1 MGTFGK
7 ANSSLRFVILDG
19 LVMRILVLSQYWY
32 PENGVPQRRWA
43 WLSKLLI
50 RAGHEVVVICP
61 PPHYE
66 REVSLRSWLKSIGSR
81 KRGIVETGPSGE
93 SIVRSGYF
101 PSGQSITMKA
111 FNQGAVA
118 LAMLWRGSFHGRTLR
133 GFKPDL
139 VIGTVPA
146 IPTSIITPVIAKR
159 FGCPYVIDLRDAWPE
174 LLSEGR
180 KWNSAV
186 GVQSIRQRILS
197 NGPLQ
202 LIGMIVEKLMY
213 QSFKSSAGLIFTSN
227 SHAAWLSKTMQMKGK
242 RLVTATIRNVFPPRS
257 KVARTSKN
265 IENGTP
271 LNVLYAGTLGRA
283 QNLNNVLDAA
293 RLARDKG
300 IPIELRFV
308 GAGATSN
315 ELRRKIAEENLPAK
329 VVGRVQASDL
339 VSHYAWAD
347 TALVHL
353 TDWAALDHAVPS
365 KTYELMANG
374 IHITGVVKGETASLI
389 EELNCGVVVEPED
402 PEALAVAWE
411 NLLNNRSQ
419 LQVSDTAREWV
430 ITQRDEV
437 VPQELYAFL
446 SELGIQ

>member
-1 MGTFGK
+1 M
-7 ANSSLRFVILDG
+7 
-19 LVMRILVLSQYWY
+19 LSQYWY
-32 PENGVPQRRWA
+32 PENGVPQRRWS

-50 RAGHEVVVICP
+50 REGHEVVVICP

-66 REVSLRSWLKSIGSR
+66 REVSVGSWLRSVIKRKPSSI
-81 KRGIVETGPSGE
+81 ETGPSGE
-93 SIVRSGYF
+93 KIVRSGYF
-101 PSGQSITMKA
+101 PTGQSITMKA
-111 FNQGAVA
+111 LNQGFVA
-118 LAMLWRGSFHGRTLR
+118 LAMLARGLFHGRALR
-133 GFKPDL
+133 NFKPDL

-146 IPTSIITPVIAKR
+146 IPTSLITPLIAKT
-159 FGCPYVIDLRDAWPE
+159 FGSAYVIDLRDTWPE

-186 GVQSIRQRILS
+186 GAQSIRQKILS

-202 LIGMIVEKLMY
+202 VMGVVVRRLMY
-213 QSFKSSAGLIFTSN
+213 RSFKSSAGLIFTSN
-227 SHAAWLSKTMQMKGK
+227 SHATWLSKTMQMKGK
-242 RLVTATIRNVFPPRS
+242 TLVTATIRNVFPPKSDAVRAS
-257 KVARTSKN
+257 QS
-265 IENGTP
+265 IENETT
-271 LNVLYAGTLGRA
+271 LHVLYAGTLGRA
-283 QNLNNVLDAA
+283 QNLNNVLEAA
-293 RLARDKG
+293 KIARDKG
-300 IPIELRFV
+300 IPVELRFV

-315 ELRRKIAEENLPAK
+315 ELRRKIARENLHAE

-339 VSHYAWAD
+339 ANHYAWAD

-389 EELNCGVVVEPED
+389 KDLNCGVVVDPED
-402 PEALAVAWE
+402 PEALALSWKR
-411 NLLNNRSQ
+411 LLNNRTQ

-430 ITQRDEV
+430 VTQRDEV

-446 SELGIQ
+446 SELGIE